1 MKIILKEDVQ
11 NLGHRDD
18 VVEVKNGYALNYL
31 IPQGFAI
38 MATPSALKVHSEN
51 MKQRAH
57 KEAKLRADAEALA
70 AKLEG
75 LQVTVATKVS
85 STGKVFGSVNNI
97 QVAEALAAKGYE
109 IYATEGTARFLNDNG
124 VPAIAVHW
132 PDEHTSAE
140 NNVLK
145 MIAAHKFDLIVNI
158 PKDHTRRELTNGY
171 RIRRDAI
178 DHNIPLMTNARLAK
192 AFIEAFCQLDW
203 HDIQIKSWQEYK

>member
-38 MATPSALKVHSEN
+38 MATPSALKVHSGN

-109 IYATEGTARFLNDNG
+109 IDRRNITIAGEDKLQEVG
-124 VPAIAVHW
+124 VYDAVVKCYK
-132 PDEHTSAE
+132 DIKANIKVEIVAE
-140 NNVLK
+140 
-145 MIAAHKFDLIVNI
+145 
-158 PKDHTRRELTNGY
+158 
-171 RIRRDAI
+171 
-178 DHNIPLMTNARLAK
+178 
-192 AFIEAFCQLDW
+192 
-203 HDIQIKSWQEYK
+203 